1 VVYVGSYDGKL
12 YALNAKSG
20 TPVWSYTIGGA
31 AVYTPAVAN
40 GVVYFGTSGG
50 IDYAL
55 NANTGDLI
63 WKYVLGRYDEP
74 CPAIAN
80 GVVYVGSDIGMV
92 YAISASASTLGFFN
106 GFEDGFNSW
115 TSTYGGVSVVSL
127 PVYSGS
133 KAMLCLNPYSSQ
145 AYISGFQQSHMFA
158 EAKFMLTKNMVG
170 QETLIAFFDSSDVP
184 AATLMLNVVGGGVYL
199 GVMTLLPS
207 YSYAQ
212 YDVTGTLSANTWFS
226 VALESS
232 PSGCTIYFNGVAV
245 QSVSKSG
252 FPLIGAVSVG
262 MFWGSG
268 DYGDIQGTLIVDNV
282 RIGVPS

>member
-1 VVYVGSYDGKL
+1 MNSKAVSVISTSTNIVVATIPVGLWPSGVAFASSNGDIYVVNGGDETVSVIP
-12 YALNAKSG
+12 ALL
-20 TPVWSYTIGGA
+20 
-31 AVYTPAVAN
+31 
-40 GVVYFGTSGG
+40 F
-50 IDYAL
+50 
-55 NANTGDLI
+55 
-63 WKYVLGRYDEP
+63 E
-74 CPAIAN
+74 
-80 GVVYVGSDIGMV
+80 
-92 YAISASASTLGFFN
+92 N
-106 GFEDGFNSW
+106 GFENNFVGW
-115 TSTYGGVSVVSL
+115 TATYGSPTIVSS

-133 KAMLCLNPYSSQ
+133 KAMLCLNPYSSK

-158 EAKFMLTKNMVG
+158 QAKFMLNKNMEG
-170 QETLIAFFDSSDVP
+170 METLIAFFDSSDVP

-268 DYGDIQGTLIVDNV
+268 DYGDIQGTLIVDDV
-282 RIGVPS
+282 GIK